1 MNELLILVTCM
12 MSEMDIIGKV
22 EEAMQE
28 YKLVPTR
35 DNYLKLA
42 TIAQTMIIKAIVGD
56 DMGEAFKLVAKYKKA
71 ENTLNLTSLERLIGN

>member
-71 ENTLNLTSLERLIGN
+71 ENTLNLTSLEKLIGN

>member
-12 MSEMDIIGKV
+12 MSEMDIIEKM
-22 EEAMQE
+22 EEAMNE

-35 DNYLKLA
+35 ENFLKVS
-42 TIAQTMIIKAIVGD
+42 TVAQTFLIKAIVGD

>member
-12 MSEMDIIGKV
+12 MSEMDIIGKM
-22 EEAMQE
+22 EEAMNE

-71 ENTLNLTSLERLIGN
+71 ENTLNLTSLEKLIGN

>member
-12 MSEMDIIGKV
+12 MSEMDIIEKM
-22 EEAMQE
+22 EEAMNE

-71 ENTLNLTSLERLIGN
+71 ENTLNLTSLERLIGS

>member
-1 MNELLILVTCM
+1 MNELLILVTCI
-12 MSEMDIIGKV
+12 MSEMDIIEKM
-22 EEAMQE
+22 EEAMNE

>member
-1 MNELLILVTCM
+1 MTDVLILLTCM
-12 MSEMDIIGKV
+12 MSEMDIIGKM

-42 TIAQTMIIKAIVGD
+42 TIAQTMVIKAIVGD

-71 ENTLNLTSLERLIGN
+71 ENTLNLTSLENLIGN

>member
-12 MSEMDIIGKV
+12 MSEMDIIEKM
-22 EEAMQE
+22 EEAMNE

-71 ENTLNLTSLERLIGN
+71 ENTLNLTSLEKLIGN

>member
-1 MNELLILVTCM
+1 MNELLILVTCI
-12 MSEMDIIGKV
+12 MSEMDIIGKM
-22 EEAMQE
+22 EEAMNE

>member
-1 MNELLILVTCM
+1 MNDLLILVTCM

-56 DMGEAFKLVAKYKKA
+56 DMGEALKLVAKYKKA
-71 ENTLNLTSLERLIGN
+71 ENTLNLTSLENLIRN

>member
-12 MSEMDIIGKV
+12 MSEMDIIEKM
-22 EEAMQE
+22 EEAMNE

-35 DNYLKLA
+35 ENFLKVS
-42 TIAQTMIIKAIVGD
+42 TVAQTFLIKAIVGD

-71 ENTLNLTSLERLIGN
+71 ENTLNLTSLEKLIGN

>member
-12 MSEMDIIGKV
+12 MSEMDIIEKM
-22 EEAMQE
+22 EEAMNE

-35 DNYLKLA
+35 ENLLKVS
-42 TIAQTMIIKAIVGD
+42 TVAQTFLIKAIVGD

-71 ENTLNLTSLERLIGN
+71 ENTLNLTSLEKLIGN

>member
-12 MSEMDIIGKV
+12 MSEMYIIGKM

-42 TIAQTMIIKAIVGD
+42 TIAQTMVIKAIVGD

-71 ENTLNLTSLERLIGN
+71 ENTSNLTSLENLIGN

>member
-12 MSEMDIIGKV
+12 MSEMDIIEKM
-22 EEAMQE
+22 EEAMNE
-28 YKLVPTR
+28 YKLVPTKE
-35 DNYLKLA
+35 NYLRIA
-42 TIAQTMIIKAIVGD
+42 AVAQTLIIKAIVGD

>member
-12 MSEMDIIGKV
+12 MSEMDIIEKM
-22 EEAMQE
+22 EEAMNE